1 MNQHVRMRRLKI
13 RMAGSFSLLS
23 FNQPERM
30 SCNEST
36 LRFNSHPHLQF
47 DGANQ
52 LELDA
57 DFRSINIRM
66 LLCTPSPFFLSL
78 SLSLSLFLSPFL
90 CMSVCVCVCVYPWRR
105 VSVCVCVYMCVNMPQ
120 YIYEASLIELG
131 FSRFAAAVTSGA
143 TQKHSD
149 QLLSFLAWSFVPDS
163 DRNCVSTVPFRVRLC
178 VCVFGFSTGRGE
190 EGNFV

>member
-1 MNQHVRMRRLKI
+1 MNQLYASIAILIYNLMEPISWNWTLISDQLTFACYSVPPPP
-13 RMAGSFSLLS
+13 SF
-23 FNQPERM
+23 
-30 SCNEST
+30 
-36 LRFNSHPHLQF
+36 
-47 DGANQ
+47 
-52 LELDA
+52 
-57 DFRSINIRM
+57 
-66 LLCTPSPFFLSL
+66 SL

-143 TQKHSD
+143 PQKHSD

-190 EGNFV
+190 EGNFVWFRFFFSF